1 MDAATIRH
9 LLDLAPLTFEGG
21 FFRETYRSP
30 HSTAI
35 YFLLT
40 EDTSSRFHRLRGDEV
55 YHFYL
60 GDPVELYVLQD
71 GDGELR
77 TLGTNL
83 AHGER
88 PQTVVPAGA
97 WQGSRLVPGGK
108 VALLGTTMAPGFDLA
123 HFEAAE
129 RDTLSKDYP
138 RWHQVIE
145 QLTPAR
151 S

>member
-1 MDAATIRH
+1 MDAASIRH

-40 EDTSSRFHRLRGDEV
+40 EDTCSRFHRLRGDEV

-77 TLGTNL
+77 TLGTNQTL
-83 AHGER
+83 GER

-123 HFEAAE
+123 GFEAAE
-129 RDTLSKDYP
+129 RDALIKDYA